1 MKQFWGKNWFVLIL
15 ILTFFLRLPSL
26 FEPFIYG
33 DEGVYL
39 TLGLGIRK
47 GLLLYRDIYDN
58 KPPLLYLVAALAK
71 NFAYFRLALF
81 GWAMVTIFF
90 FRELAATVFP
100 KNKAGIIFSTAVFAI
115 LTSIHTFEGN
125 VANAENFMIL
135 PTIIGFIIFLR
146 AKTKTHYFLSGILFS
161 LAFLFK
167 VPAAFD
173 FAAVLVFSL
182 TIMKNKKEM
191 TSQAF
196 IAKLIYLSVGF
207 FLPILLTLLFFATKG
222 ALGEYLKA
230 AFFQNLPYL
239 SSWNS
244 NSSKVSS
251 FPLALAL
258 RTLIVIVISGAV
270 MLFKQSLPKEYRLV
284 VLWFAFTLFASL
296 LSGRP
301 YPHYLL
307 QTIPALSLSTCLL
320 FSKKKGLPLILI
332 TILII
337 TFLDF
342 KFWHYENI
350 SYYQNFYRFALGGKT
365 KEQYFDYFGN
375 NAQSLY
381 SAAIHIKARSNADEK
396 IFIWGNQPSLYS
408 LAERLPVGRYTVA
421 YHIVDFGGYRETIQ
435 ALEKTPPRFIVI
447 TGDEIR
453 DFPAF
458 FALIQNS
465 YRTEFQIGD
474 LRILH
479 QTIQT
484 P

>member
-1 MKQFWGKNWFVLIL
+1 MKQNLAKNWFVLIL

-39 TLGLGIRK
+39 TLGQGIRK

-90 FRELAATVFP
+90 FRKLAETVFP

-135 PTIIGFIIFLR
+135 PTIIGFVIFLK
-146 AKTKTHYFLSGILFS
+146 AKAKTHYFLSGIFFS

-167 VPAAFD
+167 VPATFD
-173 FAAVLVFSL
+173 FATVFVFSL
-182 TIMKNKKEM
+182 ATIKNKKEI

-196 IAKLIYLSVGF
+196 IIKLIFLSIGF

-222 ALGEYLKA
+222 ALSEYLKA

-244 NSSKVSS
+244 NSPKVSS

-258 RTLIVIVISGAV
+258 RALIVITVSGAV
-270 MLFKQSLPKEYRLV
+270 MLFRRRLTRESKLIV
-284 VLWFAFTLFASL
+284 FWFAFALFGSL

-307 QTIPALSLSTCLL
+307 QTIPALSLSTYLL
-320 FSKKKGLPLILI
+320 FSKRRGLPLTLI
-332 TILII
+332 TILVI
-337 TFLDF
+337 TFLGF

-350 SYYQNFYRFALGGKT
+350 SYYQNFYQFALGRKT
-365 KEQYFDYFGN
+365 KEQYFDYFGS

-381 SAAIHIKARSNADEK
+381 SVAAHIKARSDADER

-408 LAERLPVGRYTVA
+408 LAQRLPVGRYTVA

-435 ALEKTPPRFIVI
+435 AIERTPPRFIII
-447 TGDEIR
+447 TGDETR

-458 FALIQNS
+458 FALVQNN
-465 YRTEFQIGD
+465 YRTEFQIGN
-474 LRILH
+474 LRILR